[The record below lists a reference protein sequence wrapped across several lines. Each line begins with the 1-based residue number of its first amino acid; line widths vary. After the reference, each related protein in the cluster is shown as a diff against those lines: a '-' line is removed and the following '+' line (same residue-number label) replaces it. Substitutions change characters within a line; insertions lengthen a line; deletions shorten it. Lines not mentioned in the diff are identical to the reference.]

1 MNPGNRLGLRIPI
14 RSPGR
19 LIARERTMTMTKK
32 ELRTA
37 RKRRRKARNQPT
49 PKAVRR
55 KARRAKAWKRQHKGL
70 RS

>member
-1 MNPGNRLGLRIPI
+1 MK
-14 RSPGR
+14 
-19 LIARERTMTMTKK
+19 KK

-55 KARRAKAWKRQHKGL
+55 KARLAKRRKRQG
-70 RS
+70 RG